1 MSLNDLIE
9 THNTELF
16 MNHEHFAEW
25 HTWNGVRIQTV
36 VDEETALKRKNNN
49 VNDISWDNNVSETL
63 IYTPVKGFP
72 GKPKINTMVVYDGK
86 SMLVRQSQ
94 EDMGMYTIVL
104 TSQEAKVL

>member
-1 MSLNDLIE
+1 MSLNELIAA
-9 THNTELF
+9 HNTELF

-36 VDEETALKRKNNN
+36 VDEETALKR
-49 VNDISWDNNVSETL
+49 
-63 IYTPVKGFP
+63 
-72 GKPKINTMVVYDGK
+72 KINTMVVYDGK

>member
-1 MSLNDLIE
+1 MSLNELIA

-16 MNHEHFAEW
+16 MNHDHFAEW

-72 GKPKINTMVVYDGK
+72 GVPKINTMIVYDGK

-104 TSQEAKVL
+104 TSQAGKVL